1 MAEIIPSESVTLTF
15 WGFEPCLKLNSITRE
30 RDRMVKLS
38 FGINGG
44 KSFPEYIELAQ
55 LAEDYKFHTLSIFD
69 DLMYKPTWP
78 ILFTIA
84 QHTKNINLGP
94 SVCNPYLIHPSLLA
108 EYAVMLDELSDGR
121 AYFGIG
127 RGAFLDFVDVSTPR
141 PITTVREAIQMI
153 RRLWAGD
160 STPYQ
165 GKVFNAT
172 DSAQLAWTPERA
184 NIPIMV
190 GTWGP
195 KMCKMAG
202 GIADEVK
209 AGSMWSDR
217 YGNYMWEHIEAGAK
231 DAERDPTS
239 VGLVFG
245 PLTAISE
252 VREQAKAYAKQTLA
266 FYLPYLAPMPEYIGM
281 EQEAIS
287 RVQEATSAGDMD
299 RAVAQISDEI
309 LGNFALYGTAQDVI
323 QDIERMVSQT
333 SVTRIEFGMPHGP
346 KGSLESIH
354 LLGKHVVPHFSGT
367 E

>member
-1 MAEIIPSESVTLTF
+1 
-15 WGFEPCLKLNSITRE
+15 
-30 RDRMVKLS
+30 MVQLS

-44 KSFPEYIELAQ
+44 KSFPEYIELAR
-55 LAEDYKFHTLSIFD
+55 LAEDYEFHTLSIFD
-69 DLMYKPTWP
+69 DLMYKPAWP

-84 QHTKNINLGP
+84 QHTERIKLGP

-108 EYAVMLDELSDGR
+108 EYAVMLDELSGGR

-141 PITTVREAIQMI
+141 PITTVREAIEMI
-153 RRLWAGD
+153 RHLWVGD

-165 GKVFNAT
+165 GKVFSAT
-172 DSAQLAWTPERA
+172 DGTQLAWRPERTD
-184 NIPIMV
+184 IPIMV

-217 YGNYMWEHIEAGAK
+217 YGNMMWEHIVSGAK
-231 DAERDPTS
+231 EAKRDPKS

-245 PLTAISE
+245 PLTAIAE
-252 VREQAKAYAKQTLA
+252 DQEQAKAYAKQTLA
-266 FYLPYLAPMPEYIGM
+266 FYLPYLSPMPETIGM

-287 RVQEATSAGDMD
+287 RVQEATSIGDMD
-299 RAVAQISDEI
+299 KATAQISDEI
-309 LGNFALYGTAQDVI
+309 LGNFALYGTPHDVI

-333 SVTRIEFGMPHGP
+333 PVTRIEFGMPHSP
-346 KGSLESIH
+346 NGSIEAIH
-354 LLGKHVVPHFSGT
+354 LLGKYVLPHFRDT